1 MKQVTRGN
9 EMMLFLDGQSLALAT
24 SHTLT
29 VTADTVDISTKDHGY
44 WGASDIGNMSFEITS
59 ENLYVD
65 TDYDKLFDAMLQ
77 KEPIDAVWG
86 KAKNYDENGLGDSDS
101 YWDAPED
108 KYYTGK
114 VVITSLT
121 QNANT
126 GENVTYSV
134 TLTGHGAIQRID
146 GSSNVT
152 SLNP

>member
-9 EMMLFLDGQSLALAT
+9 EVMLFLDGQSLALAT

-29 VTADTVDISTKDHGY
+29 VTADTIDISTKDHGY

-77 KEPIDAVWG
+77 KQPIDVVWG

-101 YWDAPED
+101 YWDSPED

-126 GENVTYSV
+126 GENVTYSC
-134 TLTGHGAIQRID
+134 TLTGHGAIQRV
-146 GSSNVT
+146 G
-152 SLNP
+152 

>member
-9 EMMLFLDGQSLALAT
+9 EVMLFVDGQSLALAT

-29 VTADTVDISTKDHGY
+29 VTADTIDISTKDHGY

-77 KEPIDAVWG
+77 KQPIDVVWG

-101 YWDAPED
+101 YWDSPED

-126 GENVTYSV
+126 GENVTYSC
-134 TLTGHGAIQRID
+134 TLTGHGAIQRV
-146 GSSNVT
+146 G
-152 SLNP
+152 